1 MAFDAFIKFDTIEGE
16 TSDEAYKGW
25 IEIESYSFGAQQKVS
40 NTASSAGGAS
50 VGRVQ
55 LRELYFDKLADTATP
70 KLYEACCKG
79 QHIPSVTLVV
89 NRAGGEK
96 QKYLEIVMEEVLIAD
111 FIHSASLD
119 EAREQIE
126 LNYGRLR
133 VTYTQQKRKDGAGG
147 GSITGGWDRIGNKVF
162 S

>member
-1 MAFDAFIKFDTIEGE
+1 MAFDAYIKFDTIQGE
-16 TSDEAYKGW
+16 TSDQSYAGW

-40 NTASSAGGAS
+40 HTASSAGGAS

-55 LRELYFDKLADTATP
+55 LREFYFDKLVDISTP
-70 KLYEACCKG
+70 KLFEACCKG
-79 QHIPSVTLVV
+79 HHIPKVTLIV

-96 QKYLEIVMEEVLIAD
+96 QKYLEVVMEEVLIAD
-111 FIHSASLD
+111 FIHSNSS

-133 VTYTQQKRKDGAGG
+133 VTYTQQKRKDGTGG

-162 S
+162 A

>member
-1 MAFDAFIKFDTIEGE
+1 MDLNHLQHCE
-16 TSDEAYKGW
+16 TFY
-25 IEIESYSFGAQQKVS
+25 YQ
-40 NTASSAGGAS
+40 T
-50 VGRVQ
+50 VQ
-55 LRELYFDKLADTATP
+55 LR
-70 KLYEACCKG
+70 
-79 QHIPSVTLVV
+79 
-89 NRAGGEK
+89 
-96 QKYLEIVMEEVLIAD
+96 LIAD